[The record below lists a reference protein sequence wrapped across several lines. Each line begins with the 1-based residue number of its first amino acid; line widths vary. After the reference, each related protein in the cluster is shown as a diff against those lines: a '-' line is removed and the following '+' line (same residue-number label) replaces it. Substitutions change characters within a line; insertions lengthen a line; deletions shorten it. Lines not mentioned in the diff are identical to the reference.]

1 MNTDSRV
8 DEEVHTTK
16 DSRTN
21 SSICTIKQGVKEDHY
36 YRMDLVKSTEE
47 ENREVVKLYNSSVIY
62 VSFRSVLNLEKEQM
76 EELAWELKGH

>member
-1 MNTDSRV
+1 MNQDSRV
-8 DEEVHTTK
+8 DAEVHTTK

-36 YRMDLVKSTEE
+36 YRMD
-47 ENREVVKLYNSSVIY
+47 REVVKLYNSSVIY

-76 EELAWELKGH
+76 EELAWGLKGH